1 MPTGKGGPELQTD
14 TSDALRR
21 IELFSKLDPQELA
34 QLGRLARRE
43 HLAGGTVVFFEGD
56 QSDSLYLL
64 LHGSAKVY
72 QTNDSGQEKIL
83 RVIRPGDIVGEFAIL
98 EELPRSASV
107 ETLEPTEVLLLDRRT
122 FRDFVL
128 SHPEVLWKVTSSL
141 CARVRELGEETME
154 LSYRD
159 VPYRLLR
166 RLLLLAERHGDPG
179 PEGLQISANVTLADL
194 AAMVGANRDSVRRY
208 LHRFADEG
216 LIRIGERTLV
226 IPDLTRLRRALEYVS
241 DWF

>member
-1 MPTGKGGPELQTD
+1 MSAEQ
-14 TSDALRR
+14 LRR
-21 IELFSKLDPQELA
+21 IGIFGKLDGEELDR
-34 QLGRLARRE
+34 LGPLARRE
-43 HLAGGTVVFFEGD
+43 QFPAGTVVFFEGD

-64 LHGSAKVY
+64 LAGSAKVF
-72 QTNDSGQEKIL
+72 QTNENGQEKIL
-83 RVIRPGDIVGEFAIL
+83 RVLRAGDIVGEFAIL
-98 EELPRSASV
+98 EEAPRSASV
-107 ETLEPTEVLLLDRRT
+107 ETLEPTEALVLDRRT

-128 SHPEVLWKVTSSL
+128 SHPQVLWKVTGSL

-166 RLLLLAERHGDPG
+166 RLLLLAERHGEPG
-179 PEGLQISANVTLADL
+179 PEGVQIGATVTLADL
-194 AAMVGANRDSVRRY
+194 AAMVGTNRDSARRY

-216 LIRIGERTLV
+216 LIRLGDRTLS
-226 IPDLTRLRRALEYVS
+226 IPDLNRLRRALEYVS